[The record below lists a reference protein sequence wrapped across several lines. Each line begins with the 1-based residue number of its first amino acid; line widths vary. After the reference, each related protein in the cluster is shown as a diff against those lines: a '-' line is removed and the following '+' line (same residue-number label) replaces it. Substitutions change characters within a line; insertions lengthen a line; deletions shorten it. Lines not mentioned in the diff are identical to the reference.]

1 MKIFKKLFSRY
12 HHLARDFV
20 DETDYPPTQ
29 EYILYSYQQVHT
41 ILTYKLYLHTNICNY
56 FTYLNKSRCYNSLVL
71 FPASK
76 KTVDCSDAVRSLVN
90 IYSNILVCLP
100 IPLS

>member
-41 ILTYKLYLHTNICNY
+41 ILYKYKLYIHTNRYIIY
-56 FTYLNKSRCYNSLVL
+56 FTSTNSTYI
-71 FPASK
+71 P
-76 KTVDCSDAVRSLVN
+76 TVT
-90 IYSNILVCLP
+90 
-100 IPLS
+100 